1 MKEGLFIT
9 LEGVEGAGKTTLVD
23 FIENLLVKT
32 GHDVVKTREPGGTK
46 IGEQIREI
54 LLKNENNELTDDT
67 ELLLIFAA
75 RAQHIKEVIIPSLS
89 SGKIELPIKGHEL

>member
-23 FIENLLVKT
+23 FIENLLVKS

-54 LLKNENNELTDDT
+54 LLKNENN
-67 ELLLIFAA
+67 
-75 RAQHIKEVIIPSLS
+75 
-89 SGKIELPIKGHEL
+89 